1 MKRIYIQE
9 AVLKGNE
16 VVLPYIKE
24 KMIEELK
31 RRIDELNWEDI
42 ISIER
47 REKCNVFTIDV
58 EFK

>member
-16 VVLPYIKE
+16 ILLPHIKE
-24 KMIEELK
+24 KMLDELK
-31 RRIDELNWEDI
+31 RRIDELDIEDI

-47 REKCNVFTIDV
+47 RQNCNVFTIDV

>member
-31 RRIDELNWEDI
+31 RKIDELNWEDI

>member
-47 REKCNVFTIDV
+47 RAKCNVFTIDV